1 MGGPV
6 KSHFISSKYRGM
18 GGGEG
23 RRKEGE
29 GWLTLLR

>member
-18 GGGEG
+18 GGG
-23 RRKEGE
+23 KEG
-29 GWLTLLR
+29 GRKGRVG